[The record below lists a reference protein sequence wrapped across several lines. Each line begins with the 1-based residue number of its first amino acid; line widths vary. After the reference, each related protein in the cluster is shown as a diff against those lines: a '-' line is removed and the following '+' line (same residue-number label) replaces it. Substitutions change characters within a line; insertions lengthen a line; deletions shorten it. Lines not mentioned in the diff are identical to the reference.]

1 MLDLGAFKWQA
12 DMADKSED
20 FDPTRPVVAFD
31 YLKAPNFQS
40 LRADGVIG
48 GITPSGRI
56 HMAVYSERPAI
67 PRRLTH
73 AIKEDGQLGEVVEV
87 QSRDS
92 IVREMSADVFL
103 DLHAAEKINEWLAS
117 RIKELK
123 NRVEQDDS

>member
-1 MLDLGAFKWQA
+1 
-12 DMADKSED
+12 MADKPED
-20 FDPTRPVVAFD
+20 FDPTTPVVAFD

-73 AIKEDGQLGEVVEV
+73 EINEDGKLGKIVEV

-103 DLHAAEKINEWLAS
+103 DLHAAEKINEWLS
-117 RIKELK
+117 QQIEDLK
-123 NRVEQDDS
+123 KRMEQNGQ